1 MANDFHDDEEVKRKK
16 FKEWGENAI
25 RQYEYAAFWRPVV
38 GGLLF
43 GLGGAVLIMAAVF
56 GWTYHLLHE
65 GFITFFIGM
74 VIGITMLF
82 IGIGLTS

>member
-1 MANDFHDDEEVKRKK
+1 MTEEFDDEVKRKK
-16 FKEWGENAI
+16 FEDWDKKAEH
-25 RQYEYAAFWRPVV
+25 QHSYAAFWRPVI

-43 GLGGAVLIMAAVF
+43 GIGGSVIIIAAVF

-65 GFITFFIGM
+65 GMLTFYIGVTIGM
-74 VIGITMLF
+74 IMLF